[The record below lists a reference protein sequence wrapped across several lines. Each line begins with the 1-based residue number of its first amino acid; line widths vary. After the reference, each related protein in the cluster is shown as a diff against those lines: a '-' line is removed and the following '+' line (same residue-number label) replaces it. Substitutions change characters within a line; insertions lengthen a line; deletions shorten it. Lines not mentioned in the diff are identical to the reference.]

1 VTHLLDEY
9 KENNK
14 FKKYF
19 DNDKVSMKNI
29 TINIPEQ
36 YDLVIKKL
44 INMKLIPNRSEA
56 IRTALREFLS
66 KEFSN
71 IELME
76 EFLNNQEE

>member
-1 VTHLLDEY
+1 MTHLLDEY
-9 KENNK
+9 EENNNI
-14 FKKYF
+14 KKCF
-19 DNDKVSMKNI
+19 NDNKVSMKNI

-44 INMKLIPNRSEA
+44 IEMKLIPNRSEA

-66 KEFSN
+66 KEFNN

-76 EFLNNQEE
+76 EFLNIQEE

>member
-1 VTHLLDEY
+1 MTHLLDEY
-9 KENNK
+9 EENDNI
-14 FKKYF
+14 KKGF
-19 DNDKVSMKNI
+19 NDNKVSMKNI

-44 INMKLIPNRSEA
+44 IEMKLIPNRSEA

-66 KEFSN
+66 KEFNN

-76 EFLNNQEE
+76 EFLNIQEE